1 MTTRILQA
9 TVRASAAD
17 VIGRLGDDLA
27 FPEYAN
33 DIVSVTDTGDG
44 LRTWVLAFRGGA
56 ATWTQG
62 TRRPDGDPLR
72 IEFTQL
78 NGEFQHLIGSWTTV
92 DTADGCEITFEVRF
106 STSVPHLAGAIDSA
120 VGRVLV
126 RAAHQIISA
135 VGGPA
140 RVTNGGHLLWDL
152 AEKTPSPV

>member
-1 MTTRILQA
+1 MTTRFLQA
-9 TVRASAAD
+9 TLRASAAD
-17 VIGRLGDDLA
+17 VIDRLADDLA

-33 DIVSVTDTGDG
+33 DLVSVTDAGDG

-62 TRRPDGDPLR
+62 TRRAADNPLR
-72 IEFTQL
+72 VEFAQL
-78 NGEFQHLIGSWTTV
+78 SGQFQQLVGSWTAT
-92 DTADGCEITFEVRF
+92 DTADGCEVSYEVRF

-126 RAAHQIISA
+126 RAAHQVLSA

-140 RVTNGGHLLWDL
+140 RVTKGEQFLSDL

>member
-1 MTTRILQA
+1 MTTRTLKA

-17 VIGRLGDDLA
+17 VIGRLGDDLR

-33 DIVSVTDTGDG
+33 DLLSVTDAGDG

-72 IEFTQL
+72 IEFAQIS
-78 NGEFQHLIGSWTTV
+78 GEFQHLVGSWAAA

-120 VGRVLV
+120 AGRVLV

-140 RVTNGGHLLWDL
+140 RVTKGGQFLSDL

>member
-1 MTTRILQA
+1 MTTRILKA
-9 TVRASAAD
+9 TVQASAAD
-17 VIGRLGDDLA
+17 VIARLGDESA

-33 DIVSVTDTGDG
+33 DIVSITDAGDG
-44 LRTWVLAFRGGA
+44 LRTWVLAFRGGT

-62 TRRPDGDPLR
+62 TRGVEGDPLR
-72 IEFTQL
+72 LEFAQVK
-78 NGEFQHLIGSWTTV
+78 GQFQHLVGSWSAA

-126 RAAHQIISA
+126 RTAHQIISA

-140 RVTNGGHLLWDL
+140 RVTVGATLLWDL